1 MPLGFNGGLMDGLN
15 RMVTFLV
22 ALLAVVAVIVVLL
35 VTTESLDPDFLPGGS
50 AQTPSDAWF
59 YAQLKGL
66 ADFGGGDQTITIVV
80 TVAVAIVMLGV
91 LVMTAAPGMRR
102 RHGSLQISSTA
113 EGLTS
118 VEVSSVRL
126 LAERTGAVNRSVI
139 SISCRIGVRR
149 RPAGSGPASILIACY
164 PRVVL
169 GSDLQEIRD
178 DLQTRIKQTVEKLIG
193 LTVLQVH
200 VVRIKFDKGEDSRLL
215 AA

>member
-1 MPLGFNGGLMDGLN
+1 MALL
-15 RMVTFLV
+15 TLV
-22 ALLAVVAVIVVLL
+22 AAIVVLL
-35 VTTESLDPDFLPGGS
+35 VTTEVVDPDFLPGGS

-59 YAQLKGL
+59 YAQLKGI

-80 TVAVAIVMLGV
+80 SVAVAVVMLGL
-91 LVMTAAPGMRR
+91 LVMTAAPGVRR
-102 RHGSLQISSTA
+102 RRGSLQISSDA

-118 VEVSSVRL
+118 VEVGSVRL
-126 LAERTGAVNRSVI
+126 LAERTGAVNRSVS
-139 SISCRIGVRR
+139 SIRCRIGVRR
-149 RPAGSGPASILIACY
+149 RPVGSGPASIFIACY

-178 DLQTRIKQTVEKLIG
+178 DLQTRIKQAVEKLTG